1 LSVPPAASCGG
12 KAGGASSND
21 VYLPAFHAAAPDF
34 CQVTPVRA
42 VAGDEVS
49 GIDVDLELRS
59 VIVRGRI
66 VFAPIDNSIY
76 SHKDNG

>member
-1 LSVPPAASCGG
+1 
-12 KAGGASSND
+12 
-21 VYLPAFHAAAPDF
+21 
-34 CQVTPVRA
+34 